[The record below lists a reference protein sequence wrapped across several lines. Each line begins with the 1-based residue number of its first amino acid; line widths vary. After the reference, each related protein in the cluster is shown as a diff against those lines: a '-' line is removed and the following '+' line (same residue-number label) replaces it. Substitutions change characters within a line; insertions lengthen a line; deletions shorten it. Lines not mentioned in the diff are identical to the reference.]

1 MFLTATTSPLA
12 LHSLSAADVLTRSK
26 AYAQVGRLVR
36 DISISGSSAAQAP
49 KLAASPLQED
59 EKAYSFS
66 LDLPGVGKEHLR
78 IQIEDTV
85 LRVETLEGAPRSYRA
100 VYEFAHEIDSA
111 SSQARM
117 EHGMLHLSLMKKLP
131 VNKATELSI
140 S

>member
-1 MFLTATTSPLA
+1 MFLTATTSPWA
-12 LHSLSAADVLTRSK
+12 IHSLSAADALTRRK

-36 DISISGSSAAQAP
+36 ELSGGATSQAP

-59 EKAYSFS
+59 DKAYSFS
-66 LDLPGVGKEHLR
+66 LDLPGVSKEHLR

-100 VYEFAHEIDSA
+100 VYEFAKEIDSA

-117 EHGMLHLSLMKKLP
+117 EHGVLHLSLTKKVP

>member
-1 MFLTATTSPLA
+1 MFLTATTSPWA
-12 LHSLSAADVLTRSK
+12 IHSLSAADALTRSK

-36 DISISGSSAAQAP
+36 DLSGSSAAQAP

-59 EKAYSFS
+59 DKAYSFS

-100 VYEFAHEIDSA
+100 VYEFAQEIDSA
-111 SSQARM
+111 NSQARM
-117 EHGMLHLSLMKKLP
+117 EHGVLHLSLTKKLP
-131 VNKATELSI
+131 VSRAAELSI
-140 S
+140 N

>member
-1 MFLTATTSPLA
+1 MFLTANTSPWA
-12 LHSLSAADVLTRSK
+12 LHTLSAADALTRSK

-36 DISISGSSAAQAP
+36 ELSGSTAAQAP
-49 KLAASPLQED
+49 KLAASALQED

-100 VYEFAHEIDSA
+100 VYEFAQDIDSA
-111 SSQARM
+111 SSQARV
-117 EHGMLHLSLMKKLP
+117 EHGVLHLSLTKKLP

>member
-1 MFLTATTSPLA
+1 MFLTATTSPWA
-12 LHSLSAADVLTRSK
+12 LHSLSAADALTRSK
-26 AYAQVGRLVR
+26 AYAHVGRLVR
-36 DISISGSSAAQAP
+36 DLSGNSSALAP
-49 KLAASPLQED
+49 KLASSPLQED
-59 EKAYSFS
+59 DKAYSLS

-100 VYEFAHEIDSA
+100 VYEFAQEIDSV
-111 SSQARM
+111 SSQARV
-117 EHGMLHLSLMKKLP
+117 EHGVLHLSLTKKLP

>member
-1 MFLTATTSPLA
+1 MFLTATTSPWA
-12 LHSLSAADVLTRSK
+12 LHTLSAADALTRSK

-36 DISISGSSAAQAP
+36 ELSGSNAAQAP
-49 KLAASPLQED
+49 KLAASALQED

-100 VYEFAHEIDSA
+100 VYEFAQDIDSA
-111 SSQARM
+111 SSQARV
-117 EHGMLHLSLMKKLP
+117 EHGVLHLNLTKKLP
-131 VNKATELSI
+131 VNKAAELSI

>member
-1 MFLTATTSPLA
+1 MRDLSGGTAT
-12 LHSLSAADVLTRSK
+12 
-26 AYAQVGRLVR
+26 
-36 DISISGSSAAQAP
+36 QAP

-59 EKAYSFS
+59 EKTYSFS

-100 VYEFAHEIDSA
+100 VYEFAQEIDGA
-111 SSQARM
+111 SSQARV
-117 EHGMLHLSLMKKLP
+117 EHGVLHLSLTKKVP

>member
-1 MFLTATTSPLA
+1 MFLTATTSPWA
-12 LHSLSAADVLTRSK
+12 IHSLSAADALTRSK

-36 DISISGSSAAQAP
+36 DLSGSSAAQAP

-59 EKAYSFS
+59 DKAYSFS

-100 VYEFAHEIDSA
+100 VYEFAQEIDSA
-111 SSQARM
+111 NSQARM
-117 EHGMLHLSLMKKLP
+117 EHGVLHLSLTKKLP
-131 VNKATELSI
+131 VSRAAELNI
-140 S
+140 N

>member
-1 MFLTATTSPLA
+1 MFLTATTSPWA
-12 LHSLSAADVLTRSK
+12 IHSLSAADALTRRK

-36 DISISGSSAAQAP
+36 ELSGGATSQAP

-59 EKAYSFS
+59 DKAYSFS
-66 LDLPGVGKEHLR
+66 LDLPGVSKEHLR

-100 VYEFAHEIDSA
+100 VYEFAQEIDSA

-117 EHGMLHLSLMKKLP
+117 EHGVLHLSLTKKVP

>member
-1 MFLTATTSPLA
+1 MFLTATTSPWA
-12 LHSLSAADVLTRSK
+12 LQSLSAADALTRSK

-36 DISISGSSAAQAP
+36 DLSGSATA
-49 KLAASPLQED
+49 LAAKVAGSALQED
-59 EKAYSFS
+59 DKAYSFS

-100 VYEFAHEIDSA
+100 VYEFAQEIDSA
-111 SSQARM
+111 NSQARM
-117 EHGMLHLSLMKKLP
+117 EHGVLHLTLGKKLP
-131 VNKATELSI
+131 VSNATELSI

>member
-1 MFLTATTSPLA
+1 MFLTATTSPWA
-12 LHSLSAADVLTRSK
+12 IHSLSAADALTRRK

-36 DISISGSSAAQAP
+36 DLSGSGATPKP

-59 EKAYSFS
+59 DKAYRFS

-100 VYEFAHEIDSA
+100 VYEFAQQIDSA

-117 EHGMLHLSLMKKLP
+117 EHGVLHLSLTKKMP
-131 VNKATELSI
+131 VSKAAELNI

>member
-1 MFLTATTSPLA
+1 MFLTATTSPWA
-12 LHSLSAADVLTRSK
+12 LHSLSAADALTRSK

-36 DISISGSSAAQAP
+36 DLSGNSSALAP
-49 KLAASPLQED
+49 KLASSPLQED
-59 EKAYSFS
+59 DKAYSLS

-85 LRVETLEGAPRSYRA
+85 LRVETLEGARRNYRA
-100 VYEFAHEIDSA
+100 VYEFAQEIDSA
-111 SSQARM
+111 SSQARV
-117 EHGMLHLSLMKKLP
+117 EHGVLHLSLTKKLP

>member
-1 MFLTATTSPLA
+1 MFLTATTSPWA
-12 LHSLSAADVLTRSK
+12 IHSLSAADALTRSK

-36 DISISGSSAAQAP
+36 DLSGGTATQAP

-59 EKAYSFS
+59 EKTYRFS
-66 LDLPGVGKEHLR
+66 LDLPGIGKEHLR

-100 VYEFAHEIDSA
+100 VYEFAQEIDGA
-111 SSQARM
+111 SSQARV
-117 EHGMLHLSLMKKLP
+117 EHGVLHLSLTKKVP

>member
-1 MFLTATTSPLA
+1 MFLTATTSPWA

-36 DISISGSSAAQAP
+36 DLSASAVAPTPKVAGSA
-49 KLAASPLQED
+49 LQED
-59 EKAYSFS
+59 DKAYSFS

-100 VYEFAHEIDSA
+100 VYEFAQEIDSA

-117 EHGMLHLSLMKKLP
+117 EHGVLHISLTKKLP
-131 VNKATELSI
+131 VSKAAELNI

>member
-1 MFLTATTSPLA
+1 MFLTATTSPWA

-36 DISISGSSAAQAP
+36 DLSVSAVAPMPKIAGSA
-49 KLAASPLQED
+49 LQED
-59 EKAYSFS
+59 DKASSFS

-85 LRVETLEGAPRSYRA
+85 LRIETLDDAPRSYRA
-100 VYEFAHEIDSA
+100 IYEFAQEIDNA

-117 EHGMLHLSLMKKLP
+117 EHGVLQLSLTKKLP
-131 VNKATELSI
+131 VSKATELSI

>member
-1 MFLTATTSPLA
+1 MFLTATTSPWA
-12 LHSLSAADVLTRSK
+12 LHSLSTADALTRSK

-36 DISISGSSAAQAP
+36 DLSGSTAAQAP
-49 KLAASPLQED
+49 TKLGASPLQED

-66 LDLPGVGKEHLR
+66 LDLPGVSKEHLR
-78 IQIEDTV
+78 IQIENTV

-100 VYEFAHEIDSA
+100 VYEFAQEIDGA
-111 SSQARM
+111 SSQARV
-117 EHGMLHLSLMKKLP
+117 EHGVLHLILTKKVP

>member
-1 MFLTATTSPLA
+1 MFLTATTSPWA
-12 LHSLSAADVLTRSK
+12 LHSLSAADALTRRK

-36 DISISGSSAAQAP
+36 ELSGGATSQAP

-59 EKAYSFS
+59 DKAYSFS
-66 LDLPGVGKEHLR
+66 LDLPGVGKAHLR

-100 VYEFAHEIDSA
+100 VYEFAQEIDSA

-117 EHGMLHLSLMKKLP
+117 EHGVLHLSLTKKVP

>member
-1 MFLTATTSPLA
+1 MFLTATTSPWA
-12 LHSLSAADVLTRSK
+12 LHSLSAADALTRSK

-36 DISISGSSAAQAP
+36 DLSGSTPAQAP

-66 LDLPGVGKEHLR
+66 LDLPGVSKAHLR
-78 IQIEDTV
+78 IQIEATV
-85 LRVETLEGAPRSYRA
+85 LRLETLEGAPRSYRA
-100 VYEFAHEIDSA
+100 VYEFAQEIDSA
-111 SSQARM
+111 SSQARV
-117 EHGMLHLSLMKKLP
+117 EHGVLHLSLTKKLP

>member
-1 MFLTATTSPLA
+1 MFLTATTSPWA
-12 LHSLSAADVLTRSK
+12 LHTLSAADALTRSK

-36 DISISGSSAAQAP
+36 DLSGSTAAQAP
-49 KLAASPLQED
+49 KLATSALQEG

-100 VYEFAHEIDSA
+100 VYEFAQDIDSA
-111 SSQARM
+111 SSQARV
-117 EHGMLHLSLMKKLP
+117 EHGVLHLSLTKKLP
-131 VNKATELSI
+131 VNKATELNI

>member
-1 MFLTATTSPLA
+1 MFLTAATSPWA
-12 LHSLSAADVLTRSK
+12 LHSLSAADALTRSK

-36 DISISGSSAAQAP
+36 ELSGGATSQAH
-49 KLAASPLQED
+49 KLGASPLQED

-66 LDLPGVGKEHLR
+66 LDLPGVSKEHLR
-78 IQIEDTV
+78 IQIEATV

-100 VYEFAHEIDSA
+100 VYEFAQEIDGA
-111 SSQARM
+111 SSQARV
-117 EHGMLHLSLMKKLP
+117 EHGVLHLSLTKKLP

>member
-1 MFLTATTSPLA
+1 MFLTATTSPWA
-12 LHSLSAADVLTRSK
+12 IHSLSAADALTRRK

-36 DISISGSSAAQAP
+36 ELSGGATSQAP

-59 EKAYSFS
+59 DKAYSFS
-66 LDLPGVGKEHLR
+66 LDLPGVSKEHLR

-100 VYEFAHEIDSA
+100 VYEFAQEIDGP

-117 EHGMLHLSLMKKLP
+117 EHGVLHLSLTKKRP
-131 VNKATELSI
+131 VNRATELNI

>member
-1 MFLTATTSPLA
+1 MFLTATTSPWA
-12 LHSLSAADVLTRSK
+12 LHTLSAADALTRSK

-36 DISISGSSAAQAP
+36 DLSGSTAAQAP
-49 KLAASPLQED
+49 KLAASALQED

-100 VYEFAHEIDSA
+100 VYEFAQDIDSA
-111 SSQARM
+111 SSQARV
-117 EHGMLHLSLMKKLP
+117 EHGVLHLNLTKKLP

>member
-1 MFLTATTSPLA
+1 MFLTATTSPWA
-12 LHSLSAADVLTRSK
+12 IHSLSAADALTRRK

-36 DISISGSSAAQAP
+36 ELSGGATSQAP

-66 LDLPGVGKEHLR
+66 LDLPGVSKEHLR

-100 VYEFAHEIDSA
+100 VYEFAQEIDSV
-111 SSQARM
+111 SSQARV
-117 EHGMLHLSLMKKLP
+117 EHGVLHLSLTKKLP